1 MGNLL
6 SVLVHNA
13 SIHDTKS
20 GIYPAIKSYLSYP
33 SIKGYCADGGYRK
46 TFIEQVKQILHMRV
60 EISPKIKAEGFQIIP
75 KRWIVERTLAW
86 LNHSRRLS
94 KEYEIKTTSEESMI
108 IISHIHTLIK
118 RL

>member
-1 MGNLL
+1 MCNLL

-20 GIYPAIKSYLSYP
+20 GIYAAIKSYLRYP

-46 TFIEQVKQILHMRV
+46 TFVEQVDQILHKRV
-60 EISPKIKAEGFQIIP
+60 EISPKIKAEGFRIIP

-94 KEYEIKTTSEESMI
+94 KDYEIKTASEETMM
-108 IISHIHTLIK
+108 IISHIYTLIK